1 MFLCLECTTT
11 TYEISAS
18 ASDFIESNYVKNLKQ
33 NTFVK
38 DKYPNITE
46 SELEKMLVS
55 FDVYFSS
62 LSYKVIAQNPST
74 NWDDLIAGLGGTLGL
89 FVSVSFF
96 TLLEIGEIFIL
107 LLFSL
112 FRSWISKQK
121 ISSPPL

>member
-89 FVSVSFF
+89 FVGASFLS
-96 TLLEIGEIFIL
+96 LLEIIDFLIAVAIIL
-107 LLFSL
+107 AKKASN
-112 FRSWISKQK
+112 K
-121 ISSPPL
+121 INI